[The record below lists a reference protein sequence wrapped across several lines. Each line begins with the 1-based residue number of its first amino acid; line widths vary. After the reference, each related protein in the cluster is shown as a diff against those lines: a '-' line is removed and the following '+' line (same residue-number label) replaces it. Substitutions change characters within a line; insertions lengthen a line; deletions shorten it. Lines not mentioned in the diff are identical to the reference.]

1 MKKKKSVR
9 TYAALQKH
17 KDVTL
22 SLPINYRQL
31 FKFTYR
37 TNLTLIFKTSI
48 MLALFAIPLFVAM
61 YFRGVIV
68 SGIVKESLKADLT
81 KNLMSFQGWYG
92 FVILAAFLI
101 FSIGVAGIVNV
112 FKRQLKNE
120 GVMFLRDFNTGIKK
134 NWLSTLLIT
143 FFYFGILTILNYI
156 INLFWFKSEVPYYP
170 ILLVIFIIISVLV
183 YMMWTL
189 AVMIRQI
196 YTCSVFMLFKN
207 AFLMS
212 FSRFP
217 IVLLSTICSI
227 SPIIIVWVI
236 GYVPVLFAMMVL
248 YIVIGFGNAAL
259 VTCIFNLYIFDE
271 LVNKRQFPDRYREG
285 LFAGEQ
291 VQPIDEGFSK

>member
-37 TNLTLIFKTSI
+37 TNLTLIFKASI

-120 GVMFLRDFNTGIKK
+120 GVMFLRNFNTGIRK

-217 IVLLSTICSI
+217 IVLLSTICTI

>member
-37 TNLTLIFKTSI
+37 TNLTLIFKASI

-101 FSIGVAGIVNV
+101 FSIGVAGIINV

-120 GVMFLRDFNTGIKK
+120 GVMFLRDFNTGIRK

-156 INLFWFKSEVPYYP
+156 INLFWFQSEVPYYP
-170 ILLVIFIIISVLV
+170 ILLVVFIIISVLV

-196 YTCSVFMLFKN
+196 YACSVFMLFKN
-207 AFLMS
+207 AFLMT

-217 IVLLSTICSI
+217 IVLLSAIFTI

-259 VTCIFNLYIFDE
+259 VTCVFNLYIFDE